1 MNKCPH
7 KSNVT
12 VPKRVIFI
20 GSCSYSGST
29 ILDLILGSVDGAASM
44 GEVGRIYLPR
54 RKEHFDREC
63 GCLKEGCTHWDSVLE
78 GGMKNIHTRAFEE
91 FKVSTLVDS
100 TKDPFWIRERGLEL
114 ERIGVEVIN
123 LLIWKTPSEIMASFA
138 KRGIRRAW
146 RRSWQNYHLL
156 YFSLIREFHPIPF
169 GSLLRGGSDFIMR
182 LNDAGIHR
190 YNLEYWNSPGHT
202 LFGNDSAKRHLHEE
216 GTREFLEIQKR
227 RAQRIGD
234 KETGFSFREIKTDE
248 VRPVAKENGKVKDI
262 KDFLLNYDNLDNL
275 EREEYQRRVSF
286 YFGGLSSAVRKYFE
300 ISKSFLPYLKWKL
313 SIKIE

>member
-1 MNKCPH
+1 MNKSRHGPI
-7 KSNVT
+7 
-12 VPKRVIFI
+12 VPADKRVIFI

-63 GCLKEGCTHWDSVLE
+63 GCLKGGCTHWDSVLE
-78 GGMKNIHTRAFEE
+78 EGVKNIHARAFEE

-114 ERIGVEVIN
+114 EKMGVEVIN

-138 KRGIRRAW
+138 KRGVRRAW

-156 YFSLIREFHPIPF
+156 YFSLIKEFHPIPF
-169 GSLLRGGSDFIMR
+169 ESLLRSDSDFIVR
-182 LNDAGIHR
+182 LNNAGIHK
-190 YNLEYWNSPGHT
+190 YNFEYWNSPGHT

-216 GTREFLEIQKR
+216 GSREFLEIQKR
-227 RAQRIGD
+227 RAHRIGHR
-234 KETGFSFREIKTDE
+234 ETGFSFREIKTDE
-248 VRPVAKENGKVKDI
+248 VRPVAIESGKVKDI
-262 KDFLLNYDNLDNL
+262 KDFLLNYDNLENQ
-275 EREEYQRRVSF
+275 ERAEYRRKVSF
-286 YFGGLSSAVRKYFE
+286 YFGGLSSTMRKYFE

-313 SIKIE
+313 SI